1 MIEQRLSAN
10 TTIGGAVNQ
19 RDIED
24 LIIELLAEAEGSDPA
39 EMRQRI
45 EEAGDN
51 LPFDS
56 VLVAEVVFR
65 VEERCGVQM
74 PTSEQVARCLG
85 SVRDFAAVIC
95 DLMES
100 SRVRRVGGG
109 A

>member
-1 MIEQRLSAN
+1 MD
-10 TTIGGAVNQ
+10 Q

-24 LIIELLAEAEGSDPA
+24 LIIELLAEAEGSDLA
-39 EMRQRI
+39 EMRQRL

-56 VLVAEVVFR
+56 VLVAEVVVR

-74 PTSEQVARCLG
+74 PTSEEVARCLG
-85 SVRDFAAVIC
+85 SVRDFAAVIY

-100 SRVRRVGGG
+100 SHVRKAGGE